1 MTNSWYW
8 ICRVWFMEFE
18 LSRNWDSISF
28 GFEVGYARTS
38 EWTNDELA
46 WCLAIGPFVFKA
58 VLILPLS
65 TYKERSE

>member
-18 LSRNWDSISF
+18 FHGNWDSISF
-28 GFEVGYARTS
+28 WFEVGYARTS

-46 WCLAIGPFVFKA
+46 GCLAIGPFVFKA
-58 VLILPLS
+58 ALILPLS
-65 TYKERSE
+65 TYKGRSE